1 MHNRLLVA
9 DTQPQV
15 AASWPRLVSDPKG
28 TPGSTGMY
36 VTLRSGK
43 RFLFVGD
50 AVWRANAVPRKR
62 PKMWISSMLVDS
74 DAAQT
79 LKAVE
84 TLADLQAATPGL
96 VLVPAHDAD
105 VHDAM
110 DAYFPKS
117 VQ

>member
-1 MHNRLLVA
+1 MV
-9 DTQPQV
+9 
-15 AASWPRLVSDPKG
+15 
-28 TPGSTGMY
+28 
-36 VTLRSGK
+36 
-43 RFLFVGD
+43 
-50 AVWRANAVPRKR
+50 
-62 PKMWISSMLVDS
+62 VDS

-96 VLVPAHDAD
+96 VIVPAHDAD